1 MSLFWSI
8 CQKPKVFEHAQK
20 RNAFLT
26 FQGRNRKIYKLKWT
40 ILEQEIFSLL
50 CIKAGERL
58 SQREAAQIL
67 NVSPTAVSNST
78 KKLKDSNLIKIEKTK
93 TINFISFNRDELRAV
108 ELKRV
113 ENLKNFYISGL
124 SDYLEKELAGS
135 TVILFGSYSKGEDT
149 NTSDIDIA
157 VIERKDKM
165 LELEKYE
172 KILNRRININ
182 FYDSWKKIHENLKNN
197 ILNGII
203 LHGGVE
209 L

>member
-1 MSLFWSI
+1 MD
-8 CQKPKVFEHAQK
+8 
-20 RNAFLT
+20 
-26 FQGRNRKIYKLKWT
+26 IYKLKWT

-58 SQREAAQIL
+58 SQREIAKLL

-78 KKLKDSNLIKIEKTK
+78 KKLKDSNLIKVEKTK
-93 TINFISFNRDELRAV
+93 TINFVSFNRDEPRAID
-108 ELKRV
+108 LKRA
-113 ENLKNFYISGL
+113 ENLKNLYISGL

-157 VIERKDKM
+157 VIERRDKV

-182 FYDSWKKIHENLKNN
+182 FYDSWKKVHENLKNN

>member
-1 MSLFWSI
+1 MD
-8 CQKPKVFEHAQK
+8 
-20 RNAFLT
+20 
-26 FQGRNRKIYKLKWT
+26 IYKLKWT
-40 ILEQEIFSLL
+40 VLEQEIFSLL
-50 CIKAGERL
+50 CLKAGERL
-58 SQREAAQIL
+58 SQREVAGIL
-67 NVSPTAVSNST
+67 DVSPTAVSNSM

-93 TINFISFNRDELRAV
+93 TINFVSFNRDEQKAI
-108 ELKRV
+108 ELKRA
-113 ENLKNFYISGL
+113 ENLRNLYLSGL
-124 SDYLEKELAGS
+124 SDYLEKELAGA

-149 NTSDIDIA
+149 NSSDIDIA

-172 KILNRRININ
+172 KILNRRINTN

-197 ILNGII
+197 ILNGIL

>member
-1 MSLFWSI
+1 MD
-8 CQKPKVFEHAQK
+8 
-20 RNAFLT
+20 
-26 FQGRNRKIYKLKWT
+26 IYKLKWT

-50 CIKAGERL
+50 CIKAGEKL
-58 SQREAAQIL
+58 SQREIAKIL

-93 TINFISFNRDELRAV
+93 TINFISFNRDEQKAI
-108 ELKRV
+108 ELKRA
-113 ENLKNFYISGL
+113 ENLKNIYLSGL
-124 SDYLEKELAGS
+124 SDYLEKELAGA
-135 TVILFGSYSKGEDT
+135 TVILFGSYSNGEDT

-157 VIERKDKM
+157 VIERKDKTID
-165 LELEKYE
+165 LEKYE

-197 ILNGII
+197 ILNGIL

>member
-1 MSLFWSI
+1 MD
-8 CQKPKVFEHAQK
+8 
-20 RNAFLT
+20 
-26 FQGRNRKIYKLKWT
+26 IYKLKWT

-50 CIKAGERL
+50 CIKAGEKL
-58 SQREAAQIL
+58 SQREVANIL

-93 TINFISFNRDELRAV
+93 TINFISFNRDEQKAI
-108 ELKRV
+108 ELKRA
-113 ENLKNFYISGL
+113 ENLKNIYLSGL
-124 SDYLEKELAGS
+124 SDYLEKELAGA
-135 TVILFGSYSKGEDT
+135 TVILFGSYSNGEDT

-157 VIERKDKM
+157 VIERKDKTID
-165 LELEKYE
+165 LEKYE

-197 ILNGII
+197 ILNGIL

>member
-1 MSLFWSI
+1 MD
-8 CQKPKVFEHAQK
+8 
-20 RNAFLT
+20 
-26 FQGRNRKIYKLKWT
+26 IYKLKWT
-40 ILEQEIFSLL
+40 ILEREIFSLL

-58 SQREAAQIL
+58 SQREVAQIL

-93 TINFISFNRDELRAV
+93 TINFVSFNRDELRAI

-113 ENLKNFYISGL
+113 ENLKNIYISGL